1 MASGKN
7 VIEIEH
13 ILSVIYMMEDSYALY
28 FLNLEGIDKRD
39 LLFTLCHEE
48 GNVKSEESEEKA
60 SKNKGEQK
68 GNNKSIIEKYTVNLN
83 EFVKE
88 QDNNLLV
95 GRQDVLDRTVQIL
108 CRRTKNNPIHVGEP
122 GVGKTSIVL
131 GLARLIN
138 EGKVP
143 EKIKNSEIYSLDI
156 GGLLAGTK
164 YRGDFEERIKKVL
177 DQIKHR
183 VNPIVYIDEIHSI
196 VGAGAL
202 GGGSLDASNLLK
214 PYLMEGKIKF
224 IGATTF
230 DEYKKHFEKDKALTR
245 RFQTVEVKEPSIS
258 ETIEILNGIKKSYEE
273 YHNVSYTD
281 QAIESAVIL
290 SNKYINDKFLPDKAI
305 DVIDEAGASISME
318 NSEERALIDEVKI
331 EEIISKMCHIPK
343 KTVEKDEIEALMTL
357 ENKLKSDI
365 FGQNAAIDEVVKCIK
380 MSRAGLKDE
389 GKPVASMLFVGPTGV
404 GKTEICRVL
413 SKELGIKLIRFD
425 MSEYGEKHA
434 ASKLIGA
441 PPGYVGYEEGGLLTD
456 SVRKNP
462 YCVLLLDEIEKA
474 HPDILSVLLQ
484 VMDYAT
490 LTDNQGRKADFRNV
504 ILIMTSNAGAKEIG
518 KNKVGFGERVV
529 QGEAIKDE
537 VKRFFTPEFRNR
549 LDKIVVFNHIDK
561 EMAINIT
568 IKEIGLFKEQL
579 LSKNIILEFDDSV
592 INHIS
597 SEGVSK
603 EYGAREIS
611 RIINSEIKALLIDEI
626 LFGRLKDGGKA
637 KIIFSDS
644 KYAIE
649 F

>member
-1 MASGKN
+1 MQVTKEVNEVIVGAIEFARENKHEYVTAEHILYKCTFIEKVQNAMEKCGADIENLRKNLNEYFNEYIKTTENTGIQESYSFQQVILTAGEQCMASGKN

-258 ETIEILNGIKKSYEE
+258 ETIEILNGIK
-273 YHNVSYTD
+273 
-281 QAIESAVIL
+281 
-290 SNKYINDKFLPDKAI
+290 
-305 DVIDEAGASISME
+305 
-318 NSEERALIDEVKI
+318 
-331 EEIISKMCHIPK
+331 
-343 KTVEKDEIEALMTL
+343 
-357 ENKLKSDI
+357 
-365 FGQNAAIDEVVKCIK
+365 
-380 MSRAGLKDE
+380 
-389 GKPVASMLFVGPTGV
+389 
-404 GKTEICRVL
+404 
-413 SKELGIKLIRFD
+413 
-425 MSEYGEKHA
+425 
-434 ASKLIGA
+434 
-441 PPGYVGYEEGGLLTD
+441 
-456 SVRKNP
+456 
-462 YCVLLLDEIEKA
+462 
-474 HPDILSVLLQ
+474 
-484 VMDYAT
+484 
-490 LTDNQGRKADFRNV
+490 
-504 ILIMTSNAGAKEIG
+504 
-518 KNKVGFGERVV
+518 
-529 QGEAIKDE
+529 
-537 VKRFFTPEFRNR
+537 
-549 LDKIVVFNHIDK
+549 
-561 EMAINIT
+561 
-568 IKEIGLFKEQL
+568 
-579 LSKNIILEFDDSV
+579 
-592 INHIS
+592 
-597 SEGVSK
+597 
-603 EYGAREIS
+603 
-611 RIINSEIKALLIDEI
+611 
-626 LFGRLKDGGKA
+626 
-637 KIIFSDS
+637 
-644 KYAIE
+644 
-649 F
+649 